1 MSPTVPHGES
11 GDFEAMWD
19 ILRSALREIHEKNA
33 SQLSFEQLY
42 RASYKIVLKKQGD
55 RLYDRV
61 KEFEEQ
67 WFGAQVM
74 PTIRKLITNNLVN
87 ITVGG
92 LSGTTA
98 NERRLTGE
106 EFMKGLKASWEDHI
120 TVMNMT
126 TDVLMYMDRVYCA
139 DNRKASIF
147 TTAMGLFRD
156 HILRSPLSAV
166 DSNLITF
173 DILNSVILDQIAMER
188 QGDVINKHHIR
199 SCVYMLEGLYET
211 DEEKEEDKLYLTS
224 FEPAFLQASRAF
236 YAQECLALLRDST
249 ASDWLRKTKKR
260 LAEEE
265 ARCQTT
271 IATSTKAKIT
281 KVVEQEMISKHLS
294 EFLVMEGSGLQAMIE
309 NDRYGDLASLYEV
322 ISRVDPEKK
331 PLCEAVESR
340 VVALGLQVNK
350 VIEETDFS
358 AAGAEDGEAGEGPA
372 KPAKKNSGAAMTAG
386 ALKWV
391 EEVLRLKDKFD
402 RMANDCFNSDPL
414 LEQSITV
421 SFRAFI
427 NQFPRCSEYV
437 SLFIDDNLK
446 RGIKG
451 KTEAEVDVLL
461 DKATTFIQYIQDKD
475 MFERYYK
482 KHLARRLLQNK
493 SESSEVEKQMISR
506 MKMEMGNAFTSKL
519 EGMFKDLA
527 MSDELTA
534 GYQNYI
540 RNLGDLDR
548 KQIDLNISV
557 LTTNNWPTDSMGGG
571 SAEREENRK
580 SCNWPPEITTLQE
593 SFKAF
598 YLKERNGRMLT
609 WLGYQGN
616 ADVKME
622 FPKIPG
628 KSGTR
633 SFLMNCPTYS
643 MLILLLFNDLALD
656 ETISF
661 EEIQERTN
669 IPTNDLVKSLYTL
682 SVVPKGKVLN
692 KHPNNKEKP
701 KKGDAFSFNPTF
713 TSKAIKF
720 KAPVISGQISNK
732 VEGEEERKQTEKD
745 NDKSRGI
752 MIDATIVRTM
762 KARQT
767 LSHLDLFTQVI
778 QQLASRFKPDIPMMK
793 KQIESLIEREYMERV
808 DGAETATYRYL
819 A

>member
-1 MSPTVPHGES
+1 MLVFAHLLSTSDFVTDHPLLQSAGAFGEN

-33 SQLSFEQLY
+33 SKLSFEQLY

-67 WFGAQVM
+67 WFGSQVM

-92 LSGTTA
+92 VSGTTA

-106 EFMKGLKASWEDHI
+106 EFLKGLKASWEDHI

-156 HILRSPLSAV
+156 HILRSPLSTA
-166 DSNLITF
+166 DSNIITF

-188 QGDVINKHHIR
+188 QDDVINKHLIR
-199 SCVYMLEGLYET
+199 SCIYMLEGLYET
-211 DEEKEEDKLYLTS
+211 NEEKEEDKLYLTT
-224 FEPAFLQASRAF
+224 FEPAFLQASRSF
-236 YAQECLALLRDST
+236 YARECVALLREST

-271 IATSTKAKIT
+271 ISTLTKAKIT
-281 KVVEQEMISKHLS
+281 QVVEQELISSHLP
-294 EFLVMEGSGLQAMIE
+294 EFLAMEGSGLQAMIE
-309 NDRYGDLASLYEV
+309 NDRYGDLATLYEL
-322 ISRVDPEKK
+322 ISRVDAKK
-331 PLCEAVESR
+331 TPLRHAIQSR
-340 VVALGLQVNK
+340 VVALGLEINK
-350 VIEETDFS
+350 IIQETDFS
-358 AAGAEDGEAGEGPA
+358 AAAAEEGEAGEGPS
-372 KPAKKNSGAAMTAG
+372 KPAKKNQGSVMTTG

-402 RMANDCFNSDPL
+402 RMSSECFNSDL
-414 LEQSITV
+414 LLQTSITK
-421 SFRAFI
+421 SFSEFI

-437 SLFIDDNLK
+437 SLFIDDNLR

-461 DKATTFIQYIQDKD
+461 DKAVTFIRYIQDKD

-482 KHLARRLLQNK
+482 KHLARRLLQGK

-506 MKMEMGNAFTSKL
+506 MKLEIGNTFTSKL
-519 EGMFKDLA
+519 EGMFKDMA
-527 MSDELTA
+527 MSEELTA
-534 GYQNYI
+534 GYQNHI
-540 RNLGDLDR
+540 RSLGDLDR
-548 KQIDLNISV
+548 KQIDLNINV
-557 LTTNNWPTDSMGGG
+557 LTTNNWPTESMGGG
-571 SAEREENRK
+571 SAEKEEGRK
-580 SCNWPPEITTLQE
+580 SCHWPPEITTLQE
-593 SFKAF
+593 SFKSY

-609 WLGYQGN
+609 WLGFQGN
-616 ADVKME
+616 ADIRME

-628 KSGTR
+628 KNNVAR
-633 SFLMNCPTYS
+633 RFELNVPTYG
-643 MLILLLFNDLALD
+643 MIILLLFNDLAPGQ
-656 ETISF
+656 TISF

-669 IPTNDLVKSLYTL
+669 IPTNDLMKSLFTL
-682 SVVPKGKVLN
+682 SVHPKAKVLN
-692 KHPNNKEKP
+692 KHPADKAHPKP
-701 KKGDAFSFNPTF
+701 GDAFSYNATF
-713 TSKAIKF
+713 FSKGFKI
-720 KAPVISGQISNK
+720 KAPVISGGSANK
-732 VEGEEERKQTEKD
+732 VEGEEERKATEKE
-745 NDKSRGI
+745 NDKHRS
-752 MIDATIVRTM
+752 MVIDAVMVRTM
-762 KARQT
+762 K
-767 LSHLDLFTQVI
+767 
-778 QQLASRFKPDIPMMK
+778 
-793 KQIESLIEREYMERV
+793 
-808 DGAETATYRYL
+808 
-819 A
+819 